1 MGTEKINIASIRSNI
16 DEANKSIALRSDNTG
31 NVIHVTYIE
40 TGLGTMVAAATD
52 KGICMLE
59 FPDYKHLL
67 LEFKQL
73 VSYFKTTLEERD
85 SPHFHTL
92 QKQMDEYFDGKRKAF
107 DIPLDMVGTDFQK
120 TAWEALLTI
129 PYGTTSSYGELAN
142 SLGKSTSA
150 RAIANANGKNKIA
163 IIIPCHRI
171 IGADGSLTGYAGGL
185 ERKEKLLDLE
195 QQHLSQK

>member
-1 MGTEKINIASIRSNI
+1 
-16 DEANKSIALRSDNTG
+16 
-31 NVIHVTYIE
+31 
-40 TGLGTMVAAATD
+40 
-52 KGICMLE
+52 
-59 FPDYKHLL
+59 
-67 LEFKQL
+67 
-73 VSYFKTTLEERD
+73 
-85 SPHFHTL
+85 
-92 QKQMDEYFDGKRKAF
+92 MDEYFDGKRKAF